1 MERTLNIPDPQVL
14 LHYPNDAHGLVYHHR
29 VLVHKIG
36 CGKWVAL
43 SPGLELAVED
53 LGVVRHIVLG
63 RHAVF
68 PQNIIDTCYIFD
80 DLTKGELER
89 QKRLAKTMGQILD
102 DAPAADVAAL
112 CWICADPSSSRFGK
126 TIPDELVQEVI
137 THSRTGRV
145 GH

>member
-1 MERTLNIPDPQVL
+1 MERTLNIPDPQIL
-14 LHYPNDAHGLVYHHR
+14 LHYPHDANGLVHHHR

-36 CGKWVAL
+36 GGKWVAL
-43 SPGLELAVED
+43 SPDLELAVED
-53 LGVVRHIVLG
+53 LSVARHIVLG

-68 PQNIIDTCYIFD
+68 PQNIIDSCYIFD

-112 CWICADPSSSRFGK
+112 CWICADPA
-126 TIPDELVQEVI
+126 
-137 THSRTGRV
+137 
-145 GH
+145 